1 MQMTD
6 SFKRI
11 GSANVTT
18 VKALVDRLTE
28 SSWTQ
33 DSIDA
38 FGSSPD
44 DGAQV
49 ILLVH
54 DDELRH
60 DKPTKQPALE
70 VFSQAIRPIL
80 AVTADHFDVSPEGR
94 ALIERYGAGYFV
106 RARLVRV
113 CSGGTFLATPDES
126 LSEINSHRIHVP
138 VASNDDVRFRVGEQT
153 LVIPEG
159 EIYEINNLLPRNI
172 ANGGRE
178 ACVHLVLDYVLDREP
193 AG

>member
-1 MQMTD
+1 MTD

-28 SSWTQ
+28 SSWAQ
-33 DSIDA
+33 DTIDA
-38 FGSSPD
+38 FGSSPHD
-44 DGAQV
+44 RADV

-54 DDELRH
+54 DDAFRH

-80 AVTADHFDVSPEGR
+80 ALVADHFDASPEGR
-94 ALIERYGAGYFV
+94 ALVEQFGAGYFV

-113 CSGGTFLATPDES
+113 RGGGSFVATPDGS
-126 LSEINSHRIHVP
+126 LSEIGSHRIHVP
-138 VASNDDVRFRVGEQT
+138 VVSHDDVRFRVGDQT

-159 EIYEINNLLPRNI
+159 EIYEINNLLPRDI
-172 ANGGRE
+172 ANDGDE
-178 ACVHLVLDYVLDREP
+178 ACVHLILDYVLDREP
-193 AG
+193 TG

>member
-1 MQMTD
+1 MTD

-18 VKALVDRLTE
+18 MKALVDRLTE
-28 SSWTQ
+28 ASWTQ

-38 FGSSPD
+38 FGSSPN
-44 DGAQV
+44 GSAQV

-54 DDELRH
+54 DDRMRH
-60 DKPTKQPALE
+60 DKPTRQPALE
-70 VFSQAIRPIL
+70 VFSQSIRPVL
-80 AVTADHFDVSPEGR
+80 ALTADHFDASPQGKSLVEQ
-94 ALIERYGAGYFV
+94 YGAGYFV

-113 CSGGTFLATPDES
+113 LGGGTFAAAPDRS
-126 LSEINSHRIHVP
+126 ISETHSHRIHVP
-138 VASNDDVRFRVGEQT
+138 LISNDDVRFRVGDRA

-159 EIYEINNLLPRNI
+159 EIYEINNLLPRDI
-172 ANGGRE
+172 ANGGDV
-178 ACVHLVLDYVLDREP
+178 ACVHLILDYVLDREP